1 MSRYVK
7 NYGPGAEGFRS
18 SYWEK
23 YYGDPDIMDCIYNA
37 REHANYLE
45 ALFSL
50 EAIHIGS
57 LIDFGYGLGHLLGAM
72 IDAFMPHT
80 VEGIE
85 PSSHAYNRVDAA
97 SLQRVPSMEVSLYA
111 TDLLSWCL
119 DSSREEV
126 EFDLGICT
134 SVLQYLSDEEI
145 RTCVPI
151 LARRVKYLYFT
162 IPIDIEL
169 EYTKKSSRE
178 YKVIS
183 DFRAPD
189 IMRFGFT
196 PLYTRFVD
204 VWHAVDRLATVMDER
219 RWDQPQF
226 HTRKKVT

>member
-1 MSRYVK
+1 MSRHVK

-97 SLQRVPSMEVSLYA
+97 SLQRVPSMEVSLHA

-169 EYTKKSSRE
+169 EYQTHQMNFDDVYAIYRTKEAYHELLS
-178 YKVIS
+178 
-183 DFRAPD
+183 P
-189 IMRFGFT
+189 GFT
-196 PLYTRFVD
+196 VVSTRV
-204 VWHAVDRLATVMDER
+204 LES
-219 RWDQPQF
+219 
-226 HTRKKVT
+226 KVFFNEDNTYFNELMFRF